1 MAKILSPFLFILFAL
16 NILKADTL
24 FVLDTKK
31 IQNGIELSLSSNIN
45 KSDLKI
51 SELKDKNSYRK
62 IIDFEATLEG
72 IRTNYDFDEAKISIA
87 QFNPK
92 TTRLVLS
99 ADKELESDLSFDKKT
114 LRFTFKSSDNKA
126 SKEKKVSSSKTNS
139 KIYITDVSR
148 YDSGI
153 TMKLSDDINEDDLK
167 EFSMKNKNSYR
178 TVINFKAILDT
189 GRKKFDLDKNTQIV
203 ILQYNPSIARV
214 VINSNKKINTNKI
227 AKDKELFIG
236 LDGVKTDDDFEPV
249 TTKKAQSNNG
259 KIVVID
265 AGHGGKDGG
274 AINGKLLEKNIVLSL
289 ALKIGDELKKK
300 GYKVYYTRANDRFI
314 NLRDRTK
321 IANDKKAN
329 MFISIHANASPNKK
343 AAASMHG
350 FETFFLSPARSERSK
365 EIAEKEN
372 QSDLEEANYFS
383 KQNFLHS
390 LSREKIIASN
400 RLAIDIQRHT
410 LSVLN
415 KKYKVN
421 DGGVREAPF
430 WVLVGAQDMPAVL
443 VEVGYITHPVESKR
457 LANKSYQDLLAEGI
471 ANGIQSYFYNNR

>member
-214 VINSNKKINTNKI
+214 VINSNKKII
-227 AKDKELFIG
+227 
-236 LDGVKTDDDFEPV
+236 
-249 TTKKAQSNNG
+249 
-259 KIVVID
+259 
-265 AGHGGKDGG
+265 
-274 AINGKLLEKNIVLSL
+274 
-289 ALKIGDELKKK
+289 
-300 GYKVYYTRANDRFI
+300 
-314 NLRDRTK
+314 
-321 IANDKKAN
+321 
-329 MFISIHANASPNKK
+329 
-343 AAASMHG
+343 
-350 FETFFLSPARSERSK
+350 
-365 EIAEKEN
+365 EI
-372 QSDLEEANYFS
+372 
-383 KQNFLHS
+383 
-390 LSREKIIASN
+390 
-400 RLAIDIQRHT
+400 
-410 LSVLN
+410 
-415 KKYKVN
+415 
-421 DGGVREAPF
+421 
-430 WVLVGAQDMPAVL
+430 
-443 VEVGYITHPVESKR
+443 
-457 LANKSYQDLLAEGI
+457 
-471 ANGIQSYFYNNR
+471 